1 MDSNCSFQGGG
12 WATLWSKELTLPVL
26 ETEAGHLRRC
36 AEGVTARTLS
46 VWDVEEVLETV
57 VMAACHCEYTF
68 KKKKALKLLA
78 FSR

>member
-68 KKKKALKLLA
+68 KKKKL
-78 FSR
+78 